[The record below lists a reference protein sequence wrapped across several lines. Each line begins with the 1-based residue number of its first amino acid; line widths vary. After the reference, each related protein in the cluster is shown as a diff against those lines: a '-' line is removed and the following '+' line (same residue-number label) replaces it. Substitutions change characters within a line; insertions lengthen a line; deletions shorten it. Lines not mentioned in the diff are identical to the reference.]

1 VLQEEIINK
10 TLNTTLTTLLE
21 KIQNKTIKVGVIGL
35 GYVGLPFLVEKAK
48 VGLHVVGIDR
58 NEERVRKVAIG
69 ENYIEDVHDNE
80 LKDIVAKGLVTA
92 TSDMS
97 ALREVD
103 VIVICVPT
111 PLDKNLCP
119 DLHYVISV
127 SHLIAE
133 NLKVGQLVSLES
145 TTYPGTTEEIIQP
158 ILESS
163 GLKAGSDFFLAHSP
177 ERVDPG
183 NKRYSTHN
191 TNKIVGGVDASSLK
205 AAESFYRLAIKDVVP
220 VSSAKVAELVKIYE
234 NTFRSVNIALANEI
248 ALLCDRMKLNVWEI
262 LDAAFTK
269 PFGIMPFFPGPGV
282 GGHCIPID
290 PHYLEWKA
298 KEYHFDMR
306 FIALAGEINRK
317 MPNFVFDKIT
327 RALNNVKKPLNGAS
341 ILMLGVAYKSNLTD
355 HRESPALDVYRLL
368 KNAKAEVQYHD
379 PKIPYLEEFD
389 IHSTKLTD
397 DVLRAS
403 DLVVITTNHTEVDYQ
418 QVVSMAS
425 LVLDT
430 RNATRGIESDKIILL

>member
-1 VLQEEIINK
+1 MLQEEIITTTQNA
-10 TLNTTLTTLLE
+10 TLTNLLQ
-21 KIQNKTIKVGVIGL
+21 KIQSKTIKVGVIGL

-58 NEERVRKVAIG
+58 NEERVRKVAAG
-69 ENYIEDVHDNE
+69 ENYIEDVNDQE
-80 LKDIVAKGLVTA
+80 LKDVVARGLVT
-92 TSDMS
+92 TSSDLA

-103 VIVICVPT
+103 VIIICVPT

-119 DLHYVISV
+119 DLHYVITV
-127 SHLIAE
+127 SNLIAK

-158 ILESS
+158 ILEAS
-163 GLKAGSDFFLAHSP
+163 GLKVGRDFFLAHSP

-191 TNKIVGGVDASSLK
+191 TNKIVGGVDESSLQV
-205 AAESFYRLAIKDVVP
+205 AESFYRLAIKDVVP

-248 ALLCDRMKLNVWEI
+248 ALLCDRMNLNVWEI

-327 RALNNVKKPLNGAS
+327 RALNNVKKPLNGSS

-355 HRESPALDVYRLL
+355 YRESPAIDVYRLL
-368 KNAKAEVQYHD
+368 TNAHANVQYHD
-379 PKIPYLEEFD
+379 PKIPYLEEFN

-397 DVLRAS
+397 EVLEAC
-403 DLVVITTNHTEVDYQ
+403 DLVVITTNHTDVNYQ
-418 QVVSMAS
+418 QVVTKAP
-425 LVLDT
+425 LILDT
-430 RNATRGIESDKIILL
+430 RNATRGIKSDKIILL